1 MVNNMQRSFV
11 LFKKNQMTVQD
22 HLDDCSND
30 KKPDHQINRHGDL
43 EIPKPSGGIITQQTA
58 HRIHQFPL
66 R

>member
-1 MVNNMQRSFV
+1 
-11 LFKKNQMTVQD
+11 MTVQD